1 MSRFFLKFTASA
13 LALALSLVPA
23 WTGAAAQ
30 VSPPTPAV
38 QSYVVI
44 DLTPAGSATSS
55 AAGVSGARQVG
66 SAGFAAA
73 AGQPVVNH
81 AVLWNGSASGA
92 IDLGPGTAAAVG
104 DGQQVGS
111 ANDRAALW
119 LGTAASRID
128 LNPSQ
133 QWVQSIAT
141 GVSGGQ
147 QVGWATRNVPC
158 TTKKGSCSNGTRTEF
173 HPFLWSGS
181 AASAVDLTPLVL
193 GFGVGRA
200 LGTDGVQQVG
210 TGFEVIGINAFRGP
224 FAVLWSGTAESAV
237 SLNPFD
243 AATSQANAV
252 AGGQQVGYGYT
263 PKRALLWRGSAES
276 MVDMHPEGYT
286 SSEANATN
294 GFKQVGS
301 GYIFDPVTQ
310 VGHSHALVWSGDAAS
325 AVDLNQY
332 LPDGF
337 TDAAATGIDADGKIV
352 GWAGRGSSDPANVHA
367 VMWVPV
373 VSGEAFASTV
383 SLDRQ
388 SIVAGEAVS
397 ATVKLSQP
405 APQGGAIVNLSH
417 TILSQTA
424 ATAAPPLTVEMPLVV
439 NVPEG
444 ESAASFDVVTK
455 VTTLDGFTRP
465 YLIDIQATYG
475 GTAPNATLTVE
486 PPLFISTLSVAPGSV
501 AGGANATA
509 TVALNGVAPAGGAV
523 VALTS
528 DSAAAV
534 VPSSVLVP
542 AGQTG
547 VTFSVKTSAVTT
559 STTATLAAT
568 YGSSI
573 PATATAKLVINPAPA
588 QASDTVAIQRV
599 EYVAS
604 KRQLSVQA
612 TSSNASA
619 TLTVSVAA
627 TGQVI
632 GILGNRGGGRYD
644 STFSV
649 ATNPQTIV
657 VKSSLG
663 GSASRAVSLK

>member
-1 MSRFFLKFTASA
+1 MNRFLLKFTASA
-13 LALALSLVPA
+13 LALALGSAPA

-30 VSPPTPAV
+30 VSPTALPG
-38 QSYVVI
+38 QSYVLI

-55 AAGVSGARQVG
+55 VAGAAGGQQVG
-66 SAGFAAA
+66 SAGLAAA
-73 AGQPVVNH
+73 ADQPVVSH
-81 AVLWNGSASGA
+81 ALLWNGSAAGA
-92 IDLGPGTAAAVG
+92 LDLGTGTAAAVG

-111 ANDRAALW
+111 ANDHAALW

-128 LNPSQ
+128 LNPA
-133 QWVQSIAT
+133 QWDQSVST
-141 GVSGGQ
+141 GVAGGQ
-147 QVGWATRNVPC
+147 QVGWATRSVPC
-158 TTKKGSCSNGTRTEF
+158 TTKKGSCSNGERTEF

-181 AASAVDLTPLVL
+181 AASAVDLTPLGL
-193 GFGVGRA
+193 GFGAGRA

-210 TGFEVIGINAFRGP
+210 IGFEAIGINAFSGP

-237 SLNPFD
+237 NLNPFD

-276 MVDMHPEGYT
+276 MVDMHPDGYT

-301 GYIFDPVTQ
+301 GYIFDPVTL
-310 VGHSHALVWSGDAAS
+310 VGHSHALVWSGNAAS

-337 TDAAATGIDADGKIV
+337 TDAAATGIDAEGRIV

-367 VMWVPV
+367 VMWVPFA
-373 VSGEAFASTV
+373 SEEAFASTV
-383 SLDRQ
+383 SPARP
-388 SIVAGEAVS
+388 SIAVGEAVMV
-397 ATVKLSQP
+397 TVELSRP
-405 APQGGAIVNLSH
+405 APQGGATVNLSH
-417 TILSQTA
+417 AILSQTA
-424 ATAAPPLTVEMPLVV
+424 GTAAPPLTVGMPPSLI
-439 NVPEG
+439 VPEG
-444 ESAASFDVVTK
+444 ESAASFDVVTE

-465 YLIDIQATYG
+465 YLIDIRATYG
-475 GTAPNATLTVE
+475 GATPNATLSVE
-486 PPLFISTLSVAPGSV
+486 PPLFLSSLSVAPGSV
-501 AGGANATA
+501 AGGATATA
-509 TVALNGVAPAGGAV
+509 TIALNGAAPAGGAL

-528 DSAAAV
+528 DSPAAV
-534 VPSSVLVP
+534 VPSSVLIP

-547 VTFSVKTSAVTT
+547 ATFGVKTNAVTT
-559 STTATLAAT
+559 ATTATLTAT
-568 YGSSI
+568 YGSTI
-573 PATATAKLVINPAPA
+573 TATGTAKLVVNPPAA

-599 EYVAS
+599 EYVAA

-612 TSSNASA
+612 TSTNAAA

-632 GILGNRGGGRYD
+632 GVLANRGDGRYD
-644 STFSV
+644 GTFSV

-657 VKSSLG
+657 VRSSLG
-663 GSASRAVSLK
+663 GSASRAVTLK